1 MIQHFTALGIDLGTS
16 GLRLSLV
23 KKRLST
29 PDSTADEILTEI
41 SSNFP
46 MPVKQGL
53 RSEQSVEHWQQ
64 ALEQCFKQLAQT
76 GLATK
81 IDGIIADA
89 TSSSI
94 LLMDA
99 RGQAIS
105 PALMYDDKRAQ
116 IQAEKLCPILAHHSA
131 AHGASSSLAKA
142 IWLAENYKGSDGR
155 LVHQIDWLNYQLCG
169 HFCATDENNL
179 LKLGYDSINQAW
191 PNAIQQ
197 CLPFPLPTV
206 VAAGTL
212 IGQVSQQLQTRWGF
226 RPDCKVFAGT
236 TDSIAAF
243 LASGASEIGDGVSA
257 LGSTLAIKLLS
268 PTPLFAPEYG
278 IYSHKLKNQW
288 LVGGASNTGGAVL
301 LHYFSLD
308 EIKARVPQ
316 INIHRP
322 TGLKCYPLI
331 RPGERFPIADPNHPP
346 IIPTGLDDIK
356 LLQAL
361 IEGLVEVEVCAYDK
375 LAELGAPRIKRLF
388 GVGGGS
394 QNQAWSDL
402 RAQRLPAKLVTPFSQ
417 SAAYG
422 VTRLINLETLNDN
435 STIN

>member
-1 MIQHFTALGIDLGTS
+1 MIPYFTALGIDLGTS
-16 GLRLSLV
+16 GLRMSV
-23 KKRLST
+23 VRKHF
-29 PDSTADEILTEI
+29 PDQPDEIIRTI
-41 SSNFP
+41 SCSMP
-46 MPVKQGL
+46 MPIKQANQ
-53 RSEQSVEHWQQ
+53 SEQSTEHWQQ
-64 ALEQCFKQLAQT
+64 ALNTCLTELEKT
-76 GLATK
+76 GLIGD

-89 TSSSI
+89 TSSTL
-94 LLMDA
+94 LLMNA
-99 RGQAIS
+99 TGHALC
-105 PALMYDDKRAQ
+105 PALMYDDKRAAAQ
-116 IQAEKLCPILAHHSA
+116 SEQLGPLLSA
-131 AHGASSSLAKA
+131 RSGAQGATSSLAKA
-142 IWLAENYKGSDGR
+142 LWLAENYNVKDAH
-155 LVHQIDWLNYQLCG
+155 LAHQIDWLNYQLCG

-179 LKLGYDSINQAW
+179 LKLGYDSINQTW

-197 CLPFPLPTV
+197 CLPFQLPTV

-226 RPDCKVFAGT
+226 RPDSKVFAGT

-346 IIPTGLDDIK
+346 LIPTGLDDVE

-388 GVGGGS
+388 GVGGGN

-402 RAQRLPAKLVTPFSQ
+402 RAQRLPAKLATPFSQ